1 MGKFLHIFLAGWDD
15 RECARAF
22 EVLAGS
28 SRFIKQLQVVTAC
41 KHGLLLWFIYDFE
54 FVIYIKYCFSSY
66 VLLISTMFS

>member
-41 KHGLLLWFIYDFE
+41 KHGLLL
-54 FVIYIKYCFSSY
+54 
-66 VLLISTMFS
+66 